1 MSWQHLILFLEK
13 YQWNQNSL
21 KDFLQALIIFFVLL
35 AVLKVFQKII
45 LSRLAKLAQKTKT
58 DIDDT
63 LIKII
68 KSIKPPFYFF
78 LAFYVASQS
87 LILTAFFQKAIN
99 IVLSIWIVYQIIIAL
114 QIFINYLIE
123 KILQREKEKSSQ
135 QALKLIGKIARGVL
149 WVLGI
154 LLILS
159 NLGINITSLIAGLGI
174 GGVAIA
180 LALQNILGDLFSSFA
195 IYFDKPFVV
204 GDYIVVG
211 NHSGIVKNIGI
222 KTTRLQALQGEEIVL
237 SNNELT
243 STRVQNFKKLKERRI
258 VFNFGVVY
266 QTSLEKLKE
275 INNLISSIIKK
286 QSLTRFDRCHFI
298 QFDDSALS
306 FEVVYYV
313 KSPDFAQ
320 YREIHQKILFE
331 IKTAFEKEKIS
342 MAYPTQT
349 IYLTK

>member
-1 MSWQHLILFLEK
+1 MSWQNLSLLLER
-13 YQWNQNSL
+13 YQWQQNSL
-21 KDFLQALIIFFVLL
+21 KDLLQAIVVFFVLL
-35 AVLKVFQKII
+35 GALKIFQKII
-45 LSRLAKLAQKTKT
+45 LTRLAKLAEKTKT

-68 KSIKPPFYFF
+68 RSVKPPFYFF
-78 LAFYVASQS
+78 LAFYISVQ
-87 LILTAFFQKAIN
+87 LLNLTPFFQKAVNVI
-99 IVLSIWIVYQIIIAL
+99 LTIWVVYQVIIAL
-114 QIFINYLIE
+114 QIFIDYLVA
-123 KILQREKEKSSQ
+123 KLSQREKEQGSK
-135 QALKLIGKIARGVL
+135 AAFELIGKIARGVL
-149 WVLGI
+149 WVLGV

-174 GGVAIA
+174 GGVAVA

-243 STRVQNFKKLKERRI
+243 ATRVQNFKKLKERRI
-258 VFNFGVVY
+258 VFSFGVVY
-266 QTSLEKLKE
+266 QTPLEKLKK
-275 INNLISSIIKK
+275 INGLIPSIIKE
-286 QSLTRFDRCHFI
+286 QSLVRFDRCHFI

-313 KSPDFAQ
+313 KSPNFAE
-320 YREIHQKILFE
+320 YRDVHQNILFK

>member
-35 AVLKVFQKII
+35 AVLKVFQKIV

-68 KSIKPPFYFF
+68 QSIKPPFYFF
-78 LAFYVASQS
+78 LAFYIASQS
-87 LILTAFFQKAIN
+87 LVLTAFFQKAIN

-123 KILQREKEKSSQ
+123 KISQREKEKSSQ

-180 LALQNILGDLFSSFA
+180 LALQNILSDLFSSFA
-195 IYFDKPFVV
+195 IYFDKPFVI

-266 QTSLEKLKE
+266 QTSLKKLKE

-286 QSLTRFDRCHFI
+286 QSLARFDRCHFI